1 MADDEVLQPY
11 NPFTLFLIFILL
23 VLSSQ
28 PNVEEKLSMLNS
40 LLQTTRQSVRTFRSG
55 MHTLHASIQPPG

>member
-55 MHTLHASIQPPG
+55 MRTLHASIQPPD